1 MTAAVR
7 VLLVRHATTSQ
18 TRRACFPATTGSRTV
33 DGCEAL
39 DATGLRQAAEL
50 GAHLAADRCWS
61 SRALRA
67 LQTAECAGLQPEPLA
82 DLAEADF
89 GAWAGRTLAQVHAA
103 DPDGLAAW
111 YADPGADPHGG
122 EPLAQVRRRAVGVL
136 GRARRLGGTTVAVTH
151 GGLIKAALLEAL
163 GMGPD
168 AVWRLEVAPASVTE
182 LHPAS
187 DEGWRLVR
195 LNWTPQL
202 TRRSGGSVHAGEGR
216 RAREDLTGRAGRPG
230 SERAAGREPG
240 EVAG

>member
-1 MTAAVR
+1 MTGAIR

-18 TRRACFPATTGSRTV
+18 TRRACFPSTTGSRTV

-50 GAHLAADRCWS
+50 GAYLAADRCWS
-61 SRALRA
+61 SLALRA
-67 LQTAECAGLQPEPLA
+67 LQTAACAGLEPEPLA

-89 GAWAGRTLAQVHAA
+89 GLWAGRTLAQVYAA

-111 YADPGADPHGG
+111 HADPGADPHRG
-122 EPLAQVRRRAVGVL
+122 EPLAQVRRRAVAVL
-136 GRARRLGGTTVAVTH
+136 ERARALGGTTVAVTH

-163 GMGPD
+163 GMGTN

-187 DEGWRLVR
+187 DQGWRLVR

-202 TRRSGGSVHAGEGR
+202 THPSSGGVNAREGR
-216 RAREDLTGRAGRPG
+216 RAREDVTGRAGGPEWDG
-230 SERAAGREPG
+230 AAGRGPG
-240 EVAG
+240 KVAG